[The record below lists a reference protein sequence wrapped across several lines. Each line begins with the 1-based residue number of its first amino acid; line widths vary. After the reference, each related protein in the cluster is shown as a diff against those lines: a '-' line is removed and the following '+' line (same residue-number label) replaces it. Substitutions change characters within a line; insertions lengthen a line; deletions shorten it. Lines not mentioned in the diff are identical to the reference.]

1 MSAGGPPSLHP
12 FVSVDA
18 GRRRGRGATGNPT
31 GRFEPRAKV
40 VADAHHHYADLGW
53 PAEGEGEEEPAPIA
67 TTVSEDATKTII
79 AHNTSPDIGFSQSI
93 NPYRGCEHGCVYCFA
108 RPSHEYLGLSVG
120 IDFETKLFAKP
131 HAADLLRRELAH
143 PRYKCAVLAIGT
155 NTDPYQPVERKLGIM
170 RSILEVLSAC
180 NHPVGIVTKSHLVTR
195 DIDILADM
203 AKRNLAVVNLSVTTL
218 DRRLARRMEPRA
230 ATPSKRLEAIAMLAK
245 ASIPTGVM
253 AAPIIPGLNDVEIE
267 PILGAARNA
276 GATSAAKTLV
286 RLPHGVKDLFKDWL
300 EENAP
305 GRAKHVMSLIHS
317 TRDGRDNDPQFHSR
331 MRGSGPYAEMLDQRF
346 RAACERLGFNNERVR
361 LNTAA
366 FRPPSVDGQLALW

>member
-1 MSAGGPPSLHP
+1 MSLSGPPSLHP
-12 FVSVDA
+12 FVGVDA
-18 GRRRGRGATGNPT
+18 ERRRGRGATGNPT

-40 VADAHHHYADLGW
+40 TADAHYHYADLGW
-53 PAEGEGEEEPAPIA
+53 PADGEGSGEPAPIA
-67 TTVSEDATKTII
+67 TTVAEDATKTIL
-79 AHNTSPDIGFSQSI
+79 AHNNSPDIGFSQSI
-93 NPYRGCEHGCVYCFA
+93 NPYRGCEHGCIYCFA
-108 RPSHEYLGLSVG
+108 RPSHEYFGLSVG

-131 HAADLLRRELAH
+131 DAAQLLRRELAN
-143 PRYKCAVLAIGT
+143 PRYRCAVIAIGT

-170 RSILEVLSAC
+170 RSILEVLSEC

-203 AKRNLAVVNLSVTTL
+203 AKRNLAAVNLSVTTL

-230 ATPSKRLEAIAMLAK
+230 ATPTKRLEAIEMLAK
-245 ASIPTGVM
+245 AGIPTGVM

-267 PILGAARNA
+267 AILEAARRA

-300 EENAP
+300 EEHAP
-305 GRAKHVMSLIHS
+305 GRAKHVLSLIRS
-317 TRDGRDNDPQFHSR
+317 TRDGRDNDPQFYSR

-346 RAACERLGFNNERVR
+346 RTACERLGFNKERVR
-361 LNTAA
+361 LDTTG
-366 FRPPSVDGQLALW
+366 FRPPTMDGQLALW